1 MIGQADTSMPD
12 KPASQPDVLAPVE
25 GLPEAALVAFLLSL
39 YKQYVVVSPQV
50 WRYGLSLISL
60 MCIHSICPADH
71 CHAGGSYLHC
81 LII

>member
-1 MIGQADTSMPD
+1 MIGQVDISMPD

-25 GLPEAALVAFLLSL
+25 ELPKAALVAFLFSF
-39 YKQYVVVSPQV
+39 YKQYVVVFLQV

-60 MCIHSICPADH
+60 MYILSLCPADH
-71 CHAGGSYLHC
+71 CHACGSCLHC